1 MFPLWLQISGLVSGF
16 RSQGS
21 GLRVPKFG
29 LIRILSSLGADFGI
43 VGTLMKAFL
52 GLVVVVVGLGL
63 PSCKSV
69 PAMVKTSRG
78 EVFRGTGT
86 TTAIGGTFSLH
97 GSQGLTLRGTT
108 RTWQD
113 STVFKFDISDG
124 RLGTVPVKSLGEQG
138 GYGVGKLSNGGR
150 CRFMYGK
157 AAISKY
163 GRSGI

>member
-1 MFPLWLQISGLVSGF
+1 
-16 RSQGS
+16 
-21 GLRVPKFG
+21 
-29 LIRILSSLGADFGI
+29 
-43 VGTLMKAFL
+43 
-52 GLVVVVVGLGL
+52 
-63 PSCKSV
+63 
-69 PAMVKTSRG
+69 MVKTSRG

-97 GSQGLTLRGTT
+97 GSQGLTLRGTA

-150 CRFMYGK
+150 CRFMCGK

-163 GRSGI
+163 SRLGI